1 MGTFRDLR
9 VWQEAVNL
17 AVDIY
22 TITGKGDFSKDFGL
36 KDQCQRSAVSI
47 SSNIAEGEELDTDKQ
62 AIRHI
67 FIAKGSCGELLTQLL
82 IAYRINYIS
91 RELYLKYETRC
102 TRISVMLKRLIY
114 SKRNSTQI

>member
-22 TITGKGDFSKDFGL
+22 KITKQGEFVKDFGL

-47 SSNIAEGEELDTDKQ
+47 SSNIAEGEELDTYKQ
-62 AIRHI
+62 ALKHLY
-67 FIAKGSCGELLTQLL
+67 IAKGSCGELGTQLL
-82 IAYRINYIS
+82 IAYRINYLSKDDYSELEKRCLKIS
-91 RELYLKYETRC
+91 
-102 TRISVMLKRLIY
+102 IMLKKLINT
-114 SKRNSTQI
+114 KKPPA